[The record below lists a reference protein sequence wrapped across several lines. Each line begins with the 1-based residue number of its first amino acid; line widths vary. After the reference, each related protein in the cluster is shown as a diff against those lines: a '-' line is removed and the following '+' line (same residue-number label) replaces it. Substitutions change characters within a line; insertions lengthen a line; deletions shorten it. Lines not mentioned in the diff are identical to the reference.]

1 MQMRTID
8 QIAQLIRDDDPETA
22 LTKTAIRRLVTTGA
36 IRSVKVGQK
45 YLVSLEA
52 VNEYLAGDVPVSAS
66 ARAGSG
72 GIRPVEV

>member
-52 VNEYLAGDVPVSAS
+52 VNEYLAGAAPISAS
-66 ARAGSG
+66 VRAVSGS
-72 GIRPVEV
+72 IRPVEV